1 MRGSHWRSEV
11 GARAGPRAARAA
23 LLLVGLVLLA
33 GCAGVFRNLDPAER
47 EAARYVSDTP
57 PEIALFTVILGNFGV
72 HSALMV
78 NGDHRVVYDPAGG
91 WRDREGLSDGDLRY
105 SMSPQRLA
113 RYLAYNTRRGREVII
128 HRRAVS
134 QEVANQAIAAL
145 EQRRPFPT
153 GFCAIAAGRVLAQLP
168 GFEGLPVSFGPL
180 RLMRAFATQ
189 GETRMEILDS
199 DGIRIATPQDR
210 ARLEGV
216 DPSVVPPGAC
226 VDAAEAAG

>member
-1 MRGSHWRSEV
+1 MRRSPGNSAV
-11 GARAGPRAARAA
+11 GAWKMPQAA
-23 LLLVGLVLLA
+23 LVVLLLA
-33 GCAGVFRNLDPAER
+33 GSVALGGCAGVLRSIDPAEQA
-47 EAARYVSDTP
+47 AARYVSDTP
-57 PEIALFTVILGNFGV
+57 PEIALFTVILGNYGV
-72 HSALMV
+72 HSALLV

-91 WRDREGLSDGDLRY
+91 WRDREGFSDGDLRY
-105 SMSPQRLA
+105 AMSPQRLA
-113 RYLAYNTRRGREVII
+113 RYLAYSTRRGREVII

-180 RLMRAFATQ
+180 RLMRAFATP

-210 ARLEGV
+210 ARLEAVG
-216 DPSVVPPGAC
+216 PSVVPPGAC